1 LRAFHPPKIDRLGEP
16 FADSRSYFIWQD
28 RVGALFRN
36 MLITF
41 VTVVF
46 EKMLFFMMSPIV
58 SSTFDLS
65 KMAARNMV
73 FASGRMS

>member
-1 LRAFHPPKIDRLGEP
+1 
-16 FADSRSYFIWQD
+16 
-28 RVGALFRN
+28 